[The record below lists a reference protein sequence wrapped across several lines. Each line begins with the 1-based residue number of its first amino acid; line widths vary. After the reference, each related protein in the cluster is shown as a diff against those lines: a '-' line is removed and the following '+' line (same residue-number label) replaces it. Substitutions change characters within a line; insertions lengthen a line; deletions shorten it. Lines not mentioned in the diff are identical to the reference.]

1 MAAPVQI
8 NPEIKLNATYFC
20 LVLCITI
27 HQIISNFSPD
37 PKITYFTKF
46 YNLFNTCK
54 KYSYVRLLPNVNV
67 LCYLYK
73 YLK

>member
-8 NPEIKLNATYFC
+8 NPEIKSNATYFC

-27 HQIISNFSPD
+27 HKIIPNLSPD
-37 PKITYFTKF
+37 PKITNFTKF
-46 YNLFNTCK
+46 YNLFNICK

-67 LCYLYK
+67 LYYLYK
-73 YLK
+73 HLK

>member
-8 NPEIKLNATYFC
+8 NPEIKSNATYFC
-20 LVLCITI
+20 LVLYVTI
-27 HQIISNFSPD
+27 HKIVYNFSSD
-37 PKITYFTKF
+37 PKIKYFTNF
-46 YNLFNTCK
+46 YNLFNICK

-67 LCYLYK
+67 LYYLYK

>member
-8 NPEIKLNATYFC
+8 NPEIKSNATSCC
-20 LVLCITI
+20 LLLCITI
-27 HQIISNFSPD
+27 HKVIFNFSPD
-37 PKITYFTKF
+37 PKITYFSF
-46 YNLFNTCK
+46 NLFNIRK

-67 LCYLYK
+67 LYYLYK